1 MPRLIFKCPHI
12 KGGADTAAH
21 LENYVGYIATRKGV
35 EKISASQASKPAT
48 PKQVAMV
55 KQLVREFPLSKGLFE
70 YEDYLAAPTRG
81 NASEF
86 ISRAIED
93 NLDQV
98 AKRENYLQ
106 YIAQRPHAE
115 RLGTHGLFTDKDDEL
130 VLSQI
135 ASEVANHPGTVWLP
149 ILSLRREDAQRL
161 GYDSAQRWRQLITE
175 SAPKLA
181 EAMRIPLSQFRWY
194 AAFHDESHHP
204 HVHMVVYSADGWS
217 GFLTRKGIGK
227 FKSELVNEIF
237 RQELTEIYQRQTM
250 RRDELTAQS
259 RERMESLL
267 REMEAGTLENQ
278 RMGQLMV
285 SLAQQL
291 QGVGGRKQYGYL
303 KAPLKALV
311 DEIVDELAKDPRI
324 AEAYGLWYDQRE
336 EVLRSYKDDLPDRL
350 PLSQQKEL
358 RQIKNMVIQE
368 AVKLNSPRPP
378 EPTQEP
384 DPAEELAALPEAP
397 APEPT
402 PTEDDEPLPNADWT
416 EEYKLARTLLYGSED
431 TPPDFE
437 GAYELFHQE
446 AQSGNALAMCDLGR
460 VWIDGLGRDADP
472 EEGQRW
478 YAKALSAF
486 LELEEWEPDRYT
498 EYRIGKLYA
507 RGLGTEQ
514 DHAMA
519 AEWFTKATEQS
530 HKYAQYSL
538 AGLYLRG
545 EGVAKD
551 VEKAHRLYTA
561 SASQGFPY
569 AAFELGK
576 LYRDGSG
583 CDQSDEE
590 TQRWFKKAYGGFKSL
605 EKQSHDDKLQY
616 RLGWM
621 CLHGVGT
628 ERDEQAAREW
638 FKRSA
643 KLGNPH
649 AQYQLPKLILADGSS
664 TAQQIKTAVEWLTKA
679 ADAGQDCAQYALGKL
694 YRDGMGVEK
703 DMIQAVAW
711 FALAAEQ
718 NNSYAAY
725 ALGKLYLEDEEV
737 PKDIEKA
744 LRWLR
749 RSAEQE
755 NQFAQYRLGRLLLAG
770 EDVPKDVDEAVRL
783 LIASADQG
791 NQYAQYQLG
800 KLYLLGQEMERDE
813 EAAVEWFKLS
823 AAQGNEY
830 AQWFLDHLHEFG
842 GPTPAQ
848 CVVRLLHHMSRI
860 FREQSQQQAGMRMDV
875 DRKLRQEIRQKK
887 IAMGHKA
894 DDHEQRM

>member
-12 KGGADTAAH
+12 KGGERTAAH
-21 LENYVGYIATRKGV
+21 RSNYVKYAATRDGV
-35 EKISASQASKPAT
+35 ERI
-48 PKQVAMV
+48 
-55 KQLVREFPLSKGLFE
+55 
-70 YEDYLAAPTRG
+70 
-81 NASEF
+81 
-86 ISRAIED
+86 
-93 NLDQV
+93 
-98 AKRENYLQ
+98 AKRENYVD
-106 YIAQRPHAE
+106 YIANRP
-115 RLGTHGLFTDKDDEL
+115 RVQKVGMHGLFTAEDEPL
-130 VLSQI
+130 ALSKV
-135 ASEVANHPGTVWLP
+135 ANEVAHHSGTVWLP
-149 ILSLRREDAQRL
+149 ILSLQREDAQRL
-161 GYDSAQRWRQLITE
+161 GYDNAQRWQSLLKTL
-175 SAPKLA
+175 APNMAK
-181 EAMRIPLSQFRWY
+181 AMRIPLKQFRWY
-194 AAFHDESHHP
+194 AAFHDEGSHP
-204 HVHMVVYSADGWS
+204 HVHMVCYSADGKS
-217 GFLTRKGIGK
+217 GFLSRKGIEMI
-227 FKSELVNEIF
+227 KSELAKEIF
-237 RQELTEIYQRQTM
+237 QQDLVEIYQRQTM
-250 RRDELTAQS
+250 RRDELTTQS

-267 REMEAGTLENQ
+267 REMEAGTLEHQ

-291 QGVGGRKQYGYL
+291 QSVGGRKQYGYL

-311 DEIVDELAKDPRI
+311 DEVVDELAKDPRI

-368 AVKLNSPRPP
+368 AVKMNGPRPP

-384 DPAEELAALPEAP
+384 DPAEELSALPEAS
-397 APEPT
+397 APEPS
-402 PTEDDEPLPNADWT
+402 PSEDDEPLPNADWT
-416 EEYKLARTLLYGSED
+416 EEYRLARTLLYGSED

-446 AQSGNALAMCDLGR
+446 AQRGNALAMCDLGR
-460 VWIDGLGRDADP
+460 MCMDGLGRDADP
-472 EEGQRW
+472 EKGQRW

-507 RGLGTEQ
+507 RGLGAEQ
-514 DHAMA
+514 DHATA
-519 AEWFTKATEQS
+519 AQWFTKAAEQG

-583 CDQSDEE
+583 CEQSDEE
-590 TQRWFKKAYGGFKSL
+590 TQRWFQIAYGGFKSL
-605 EKQSHDDKLQY
+605 EKQSHDDNLQY

-638 FKRSA
+638 LERSA
-643 KLGNPH
+643 KLGNSH
-649 AQYQLPKLILADGSS
+649 AQYQLAKLILADGSS
-664 TAQQIKTAVEWLTKA
+664 TTQQIKTAVEWLTKA

-694 YRDGMGVEK
+694 YRDGIGVEK
-703 DMIQAVAW
+703 DMLQAVAW

-718 NNSYAAY
+718 GNSYAAY
-725 ALGKLYLEDEEV
+725 ALGKLYLEGEEV
-737 PKDIEKA
+737 PKDMKKA
-744 LRWLR
+744 LRWLH
-749 RSAEQE
+749 RSAEQD

-783 LIASADQG
+783 LTASADQG

-800 KLYLLGQEMERDE
+800 KLFLLGQEVERDE
-813 EAAVEWFKLS
+813 DAAVEWLMLS

-894 DDHEQRM
+894 DDHEEPTMGHTPR